1 MAEPA
6 DWSHDRASQRQVSLS
21 TMLSAA
27 LIGLVIAAVAPVIAI
42 SYFISGSTAER
53 LLAERAELVVDG
65 LEHEI
70 RGLLDPVVAQLN
82 YARLAVL
89 EGEVDPSE
97 PAELRTFILGLLGGT
112 PQMFGLGHL
121 RLDRSMRRF
130 ERDGFS
136 EMVEPAERLALADE
150 AIRAARNGREA
161 YWAQPFV
168 SIALGDTILNYRV
181 TLERDGDFLGV
192 LAAGV
197 TSEGLSRYVAE
208 ISNRLGIRAFILAG
222 RDRMITY
229 PDRRAP
235 EDRIVS
241 TDLPSLESVSD
252 PVIASLWDDPRPLTQ
267 IAELT
272 RSQGHWSWVDGVPY
286 TYLYREVAGYGP
298 EPLIIGVASQSA
310 DTRLAR
316 WAATI
321 AAGVGGIL
329 MMLAAA
335 AAWCLG
341 RMLSRPTADFDGAMR
356 AIGEMAFDQVRL
368 PSLVESR
375 IKEWRTMAQR
385 LETTASALSAFQ
397 TYLPRTLVRR
407 LFNNVDKRAASEER
421 VVTVMFV
428 DLEGFTAFS
437 SGRDAGE
444 VAAYLNDL
452 FGRIGPII
460 EESGG
465 VIDKYTGDGLLAF
478 WGAPDMQPDHVERAC
493 KAAAQIARRLSGHV
507 AEHRAGSPRLR
518 IGLHCGPV
526 IVGNIGFPGRINY
539 TLVGDTVN
547 TAQRVES
554 ALRGVWP
561 EQLVV
566 IAATSEILEHQASS
580 DGIKRIEP
588 LPASFGN
595 AHICEP
601 S

>member
-1 MAEPA
+1 
-6 DWSHDRASQRQVSLS
+6 
-21 TMLSAA
+21 MLSAA
-27 LIGLVIAAVAPVIAI
+27 LVALVILAVMPVIAV
-42 SYFISGSTAER
+42 SYIISGGTAER
-53 LLAERAELVVDG
+53 LLAERVELVVDG

-70 RGLLDPVVAQLN
+70 RGLLDPVVAQVN

-89 EGEVDPSE
+89 EGEVDPNV
-97 PAELRTFILGLLGGT
+97 PDELRTFVLGLLGGT

-121 RLDRSMRRF
+121 RPDRSMRRF

-136 EMVEPAERLALADE
+136 ETIEPPERLPLADE
-150 AIRAARNGREA
+150 AISAARDGREA

-168 SIALGDTILNYRV
+168 SVALGDTILNYRV

-208 ISNRLGIRAFILAG
+208 ISDRQGIRAFVLAG
-222 RDRMITY
+222 RDRLITY
-229 PDRRAP
+229 PNRRAP

-241 TDLPSLESVSD
+241 TELPSLDSVSD

-272 RSQGHWSWVDGVPY
+272 RSQGHWSWVDDVPY

-298 EPLIIGVASQSA
+298 EPLVIGVALASA
-310 DTRLAR
+310 ETRLER

-321 AAGVGGIL
+321 AAGVGIIL
-329 MMLAAA
+329 MTLAAA
-335 AAWCLG
+335 TAWWLG
-341 RMLSRPTADFDGAMR
+341 RRLSRPTADFDGAMR

-368 PSLVESR
+368 SGLVDSR
-375 IKEWRTMAQR
+375 IREWRTMAQR

-407 LFNNVDKRAASEER
+407 LFNNTDKRAASEER
-421 VVTVMFV
+421 VITVMFV

-444 VAAYLNDL
+444 VAAYLNDV

-478 WGAPDMQPDHVERAC
+478 WGAPDPQPDHVERAC
-493 KAAAQIARRLSGHV
+493 KAAAEIARRLSRHV
-507 AEHRAGSPRLR
+507 DEQRAAGPRLR

-554 ALRGVWP
+554 ALRGVRP
-561 EQLVV
+561 EKPVV
-566 IAATSEILEHQASS
+566 IAATSEILEHQASN
-580 DGIKRIEP
+580 DGIKRIEK
-588 LPASFGN
+588 LPNNFGN
-595 AHICEP
+595 AYICEP